1 MNIVAE
7 HALGRGKNTWLIHQ
21 ETAPPALSMFFDHF
35 TAYMY
40 EEMRQCYLNCLDHSA
55 IIAGCVALEAV
66 IKSTAYLKWFVENG
80 KQKHDSILWDRIDGM
95 EFSNSINYACRIGL
109 ISKGLKKILHSFR
122 THMRNKYLHGETPP
136 EIKDAI
142 WQNVGVLNVKTKE
155 TRIEDIPLKEAVHLQ
170 RIARMIND
178 RKLAPMVVAFVYR
191 VIGELYKELDKIE
204 VRLKLIKILKVKLD
218 SLAVGALGSE
228 H

>member
-1 MNIVAE
+1 LNIVAE

-66 IKSTAYLKWFVENG
+66 IKSTSYLKWFVENG
-80 KQKHDSILWDRIDGM
+80 KQKHDSILWNRIDGM
-95 EFSNSINYACRIGL
+95 EFGGSINYACRIGL
-109 ISKGLKKILHSFR
+109 ISKGLKKRLHSFR

-136 EIKDAI
+136 GIKDAI
-142 WQNVGVLNVKTKE
+142 WKNVGILNVRTHKTE
-155 TRIEDIPLKEAVHLQ
+155 IRDLELKEAIHLQ

-178 RKLAPMVVAFVYR
+178 CNLSPYVVTFVYE
-191 VIGELYKELDKIE
+191 VIQRIYTGLDKTE
-204 VRLKLIKILKVKLD
+204 LRVKLIETIKQIIKAKR
-218 SLAVGALGSE
+218 
-228 H
+228 